1 MSKRIPVLIEFG
13 KLQILSKTTIL
24 TEVNKLDYHG
34 KVDIYGNRIV
44 TLKTTAKKIVAGV
57 LKDYAAV
64 SIELFGKE
72 DYSELEQADFA
83 YLKSLVE

>member
-13 KLQILSKTTIL
+13 KLQVLSKTTIL
-24 TEVNKLDYHG
+24 TEAHKLEYHG

-44 TLKTTAKKIVAGV
+44 TLKTTAKKLVAGI
-57 LKDYAAV
+57 LKSYAAA

-72 DYSELEQADFA
+72 DYSELELADFA